1 MGWEEG
7 VLCAAALVF
16 RIFRD
21 SSYIIELDG
30 QIVAF
35 LIGILSNSHPKES
48 YIHFVGVNP
57 QHR

>member
-1 MGWEEG
+1 MGG
-7 VLCAAALVF
+7 KKVCCVLPRWF
-16 RIFRD
+16 FEYFRD

-35 LIGILSNSHPKES
+35 LIGILLNSHPKES